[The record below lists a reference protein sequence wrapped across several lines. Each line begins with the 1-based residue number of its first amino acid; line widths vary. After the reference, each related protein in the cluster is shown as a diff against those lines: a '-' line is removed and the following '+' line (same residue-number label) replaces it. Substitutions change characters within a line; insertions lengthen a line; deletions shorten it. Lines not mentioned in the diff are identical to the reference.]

1 MTMPDFQELAGRRR
15 AHKAAG
21 AVLLLAALLCA
32 PMGGVAAHTATPAA
46 SLTAGMPLVT
56 VSGHGETNVP
66 PDIAQVAI
74 GVDVTKDTLQAAQQ
88 EATARANQILDTVKD
103 AGVTAQDIQTINY
116 NVSVLTD
123 TGKNADRTEV
133 KGFEIVNQVQVTV
146 RDIAK
151 LGELLDAVV
160 QAGANTID
168 GVTFTVD
175 DPTEAAR
182 QARIDAVTDAHAKAS
197 ELAAAAGMTLGPVV
211 SIAEGTAPPVITPFA
226 ADAEV
231 AMKSAPVPVEIGSNT
246 VSVDVTVTYQLR

>member
-1 MTMPDFQELAGRRR
+1 MPEHQELSRRRR
-15 AHKAAG
+15 AYKAAG

-32 PMGGVAAHTATPAA
+32 SMGGVSAQSATPAA
-46 SLTAGMPLVT
+46 SLAAGGPLVT
-56 VSGHGETNVP
+56 VSGHGETNVA
-66 PDIAQVAI
+66 PDIAQVII
-74 GVDVTKDTLQAAQQ
+74 GVDVTKDTLHGAQQ
-88 EATARANQILDTVKD
+88 EATTRANQIIDTVKA
-103 AGVTAQDIQTINY
+103 AGVAAQDIQTINY
-116 NVSVLTD
+116 NVSVLTN
-123 TGKNADRTEV
+123 TGENADRTEV

-182 QARIDAVTDAHAKAS
+182 QARIDAVTDAHAKAA

-211 SIAEGTAPPVITPFA
+211 SIAEGTAPPVITPMA
-226 ADAEV
+226 ADAMVEK
-231 AMKSAPVPVEIGSNT
+231 AAPVPVEIGSNT

>member
-1 MTMPDFQELAGRRR
+1 MPEHQELSGKRR
-15 AHKAAG
+15 ACKAAG
-21 AVLLLAALLCA
+21 AVLLLVVLLCA
-32 PMGGVAAHTATPAA
+32 SMRGAAAQSATPAA
-46 SLTAGMPLVT
+46 SLTTAAPLVT

-66 PDIAQVAI
+66 PDIAQVTI
-74 GVDVTKDTLQAAQQ
+74 GVDVTKATLQDAQQ
-88 EATARANQILDTVKD
+88 EATTRANQIIDTVKA
-103 AGVTAQDIQTINY
+103 AGVAAQDIQTINY
-116 NVSVLTD
+116 NVSVLTN
-123 TGKNADRTEV
+123 TGKDADRTEV

-160 QAGANTID
+160 QAGANAID

-182 QARIDAVTDAHAKAS
+182 QARIDAVADAHAKAE

-211 SIAEGTAPPVITPFA
+211 SIAEGTAPPAITPIA

-231 AMKSAPVPVEIGSNT
+231 AMKAAPVPVEIGSNT
-246 VSVDVTVTYQLR
+246 VSVDVTLTYQLR